1 MEVYDTMTH
10 ERLTYLGHS
19 AFLVN
24 TAAGDILI
32 DPFLSGNP
40 SASMGA
46 DDVDPDYILVTH
58 GHADHLGDTIP
69 IAKRTGA
76 TVIGPAELIT
86 YVAGKGVT
94 KVHPM
99 HIGGNHTF
107 PFGELFL
114 TQALHGSSVTEN
126 GHLIYTGNPCGFV
139 IKTGER
145 AIYHAGDTG
154 VFLDMELIGRLHPL
168 DVALLPIGGNF
179 TMGIDDAVEAV
190 KMLTPR
196 TVIPMHYGTFPL
208 IAVDPQVFRKK
219 VESSTSAHCTVLEPG
234 QTF

>member
-1 MEVYDTMTH
+1 MLH
-10 ERLTYLGHS
+10 EQLTYLGHS
-19 AFLVN
+19 AFLI
-24 TAAGDILI
+24 TTPAAQILI

-40 SASMGA
+40 AAAVGP

-76 TVIGPAELIT
+76 TVVGPAELIT
-86 YVAGKGVT
+86 YVAGKGVS

-99 HIGGNHTF
+99 HIGGSHTF
-107 PFGELFL
+107 PFGDLIL

-190 KMLTPR
+190 KMLAPR

-208 IAVDPQVFRKK
+208 IDVDPQVFRKK
-219 VESSTSAHCTVLEPG
+219 VESATGARCIVLAPG

>member
-1 MEVYDTMTH
+1 MAH
-10 ERLTYLGHS
+10 EQLTYLGHS
-19 AFLVN
+19 AFLI
-24 TAAGDILI
+24 TTPAGDILI

-40 SASMGA
+40 SASIGP
-46 DDVDPDYILVTH
+46 DDVHPTYILVTH
-58 GHADHLGDTIP
+58 GHSDHLGDTIA
-69 IAKRTGA
+69 IARRTGA

-86 YVAGKGVT
+86 YLTGKGVSN
-94 KVHPM
+94 VHPM
-99 HIGGNHTF
+99 HIGGNHVF

-139 IKTGER
+139 VKTEER
-145 AIYHAGDTG
+145 TIYHAGDTG

-168 DVALLPIGGNF
+168 DIALLPIGGNF

-190 KMLTPR
+190 KMLAPR

-208 IAVDPQVFRKK
+208 ISVDPQLFRTK
-219 VESSTSAHCTVLEPG
+219 VETSTSAHCVVLEPG

>member
-1 MEVYDTMTH
+1 MAH
-10 ERLTYLGHS
+10 EQLTYLGHS
-19 AFLVN
+19 AFLI
-24 TAAGDILI
+24 TTPAGDILI

-40 SASMGA
+40 SASIGP
-46 DDVDPDYILVTH
+46 DDVHPTYILVTH
-58 GHADHLGDTIP
+58 GHSDHLGDTIA
-69 IAKRTGA
+69 IARRTGA

-86 YVAGKGVT
+86 YLTGKGVSN
-94 KVHPM
+94 VHPM
-99 HIGGNHTF
+99 HIGGNHVF

-126 GHLIYTGNPCGFV
+126 GHLICTGNPCGFV
-139 IKTGER
+139 VKTEER
-145 AIYHAGDTG
+145 TIYHAGDTG

-168 DVALLPIGGNF
+168 DIALLPIGGNF

-190 KMLTPR
+190 KMLAPR

-208 IAVDPQVFRKK
+208 ISVDPQLFRTK
-219 VESSTSAHCTVLEPG
+219 VESSTSAHCVVLEPG